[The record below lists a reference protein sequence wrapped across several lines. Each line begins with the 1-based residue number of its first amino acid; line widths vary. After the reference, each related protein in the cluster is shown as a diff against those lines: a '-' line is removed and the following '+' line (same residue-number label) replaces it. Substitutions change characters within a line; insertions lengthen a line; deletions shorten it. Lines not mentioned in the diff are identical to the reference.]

1 VIVVI
6 SGPGGVGKG
15 TLVARLLEAEPD
27 LWLSRSWTTRAQR
40 PGESDD
46 AYAFVDRATFERR
59 LAEGGFLEH
68 NEFLGNLYG
77 TPVPEPGPGQD
88 VLLEIDVNGAE
99 QVLARD
105 AQALFIFLVAPSL
118 RQQRAR
124 LEGRGD
130 APEMVERRLVASAGE
145 AAMAA
150 RLGAR
155 VVVNDDLDRAVEEV
169 RQLITERRSN
179 DA

>member
-1 VIVVI
+1 VIIVI

-15 TLVARLLEAEPD
+15 TLVGRLLAAEPN

-40 PGESDD
+40 PSEPDD
-46 AYAFVDRATFERR
+46 AYVFVDRPTFERR

-88 VLLEIDVNGAE
+88 VLLEIDVHGAE
-99 QVLARD
+99 QVLAHD
-105 AQALFIFLVAPSL
+105 DQALFVFLVAPS
-118 RQQRAR
+118 REQQQAR

-130 APEMVERRLVASAGE
+130 RPDMVVQRLKEAEVEERI
-145 AAMAA
+145 AA
-150 RLGAR
+150 RLGGR
-155 VVVNDDLDRAVEEV
+155 VVVNDDLDRAVAEV
-169 RQLITERRSN
+169 QALIENHRRPR
-179 DA
+179 A